1 MMPKGALDQERA
13 EPGAPWAGSQVLLFF
28 SLFFLI
34 QVLAAQMALSPTDTV
49 EGEPPALT
57 EGTGLDSSDL
67 NTADLNTADPNPT
80 DSVPEENSPEPAA
93 PVLTPEQARPLFLT
107 LALGNLVLI
116 LLILLYTAL
125 WQKRQPD
132 SPSLLLGKEGTVFG
146 CLKSGVLA
154 CLAWL
159 PLHLLIAL
167 LWGGLLQ
174 ALGHEAV
181 PQQAVSLFLNALQDN
196 QSLLKYLIMVNVV
209 VMAPWVEELL
219 FRGLLF
225 RWLLGYRSVLASA
238 ILSGVFF
245 GVIHDA
251 LTSIVPI
258 ACLGVALAW
267 LYHRTGS
274 LLTSIVFHTVFNAIM
289 TILMLFGSIMM
300 GVAE

>member
-67 NTADLNTADPNPT
+67 NTADPNPT
-80 DSVPEENSPEPAA
+80 DSVPEENSPEYAA
-93 PVLTPEQARPLFLT
+93 PVLTAEQARPLFLT

-174 ALGHEAV
+174 ALGHETV
-181 PQQAVSLFLNALQDN
+181 PQQAVSLFLNALQDD

-289 TILMLFGSIMM
+289 TILMLFGSKMM

>member
-1 MMPKGALDQERA
+1 MMPSGKLDQERA
-13 EPGAPWAGSQVLLFF
+13 EPGAPWAGPQVLLFF

-34 QVLAAQMALSPTDTV
+34 QFLAAQIALFPADGL
-49 EGEPPALT
+49 EGEPPAIT
-57 EGTGLDSSDL
+57 EDSNPDAATLDSASTESSSL
-67 NTADLNTADPNPT
+67 NPT

-93 PVLTPEQARPLFLT
+93 PVLTAEQARPLFLT

-116 LLILLYTAL
+116 LLILIYSRL
-125 WQKRQPD
+125 WQKHRPET
-132 SPSLLLGKEGTVFG
+132 PSLLLGRNGTIFD
-146 CLKSGVLA
+146 CLKYGVLA
-154 CLAWL
+154 CLAWI
-159 PLHLLIAL
+159 PVHLSIAL

-174 ALGHEAV
+174 ALGHEMV
-181 PQQAVSLFLNALQDN
+181 PQQAVSLFLNALQND
-196 QSLLKYLIMVNVV
+196 QSLLKFLIMVNVV

-258 ACLGVALAW
+258 AFLGVALAW

-289 TILMLFGSIMM
+289 MILMFGTKMM
-300 GVAE
+300 EVAE

>member
-1 MMPKGALDQERA
+1 MNPAGALDQERA

-34 QVLAAQMALSPTDTV
+34 QFLAAQIALSPADRV
-49 EGEPPALT
+49 EGDPPVVT
-57 EGTGLDSSDL
+57 EDFNPDTSSVDSASQESSSQ
-67 NTADLNTADPNPT
+67 NPT
-80 DSVPEENSPEPAA
+80 DSVPEENSPEPVA
-93 PVLTPEQARPLFLT
+93 PVLTAEQARPLFLA

-116 LLILLYTAL
+116 LLILIYARL
-125 WQKRQPD
+125 WQKHRPEA
-132 SPSLLLGKEGTVFG
+132 PSLLLGRNGTVFG
-146 CLKSGVLA
+146 CLKYGFLA
-154 CLAWL
+154 CLAWI
-159 PLHLLIAL
+159 PVHLSIAL

-174 ALGHEAV
+174 ALGHEMV
-181 PQQAVSLFLNALQDN
+181 PQQAVSLFLNALQND
-196 QSLLKYLIMVNVV
+196 QSLLKFLIMVNVV

-258 ACLGVALAW
+258 AFLGVALAW

-289 TILMLFGSIMM
+289 MILMFGTKMM
-300 GVAE
+300 EVAE

>member
-1 MMPKGALDQERA
+1 NTA
-13 EPGAPWAGSQVLLFF
+13 
-28 SLFFLI
+28 
-34 QVLAAQMALSPTDTV
+34 
-49 EGEPPALT
+49 
-57 EGTGLDSSDL
+57 DL
-67 NTADLNTADPNPT
+67 NTADLNTADPSST
-80 DSVPEENSPEPAA
+80 DTIQDEDPQEPAA
-93 PVLTPEQARPLFLT
+93 PVLTAEQARPLFLT

-174 ALGHEAV
+174 ALGHETV
-181 PQQAVSLFLNALQDN
+181 PQQAVSLFLNALQDD

-289 TILMLFGSIMM
+289 TILMLFGSKMM

>member
-1 MMPKGALDQERA
+1 MMPAGTLDQERA

-34 QVLAAQMALSPTDTV
+34 QFLAAQIALSPADGL
-49 EGEPPALT
+49 EGELT
-57 EGTGLDSSDL
+57 ELSEESGLETSTSDSSAL
-67 NTADLNTADPNPT
+67 ESSSLNPT
-80 DSVPEENSPEPAA
+80 DSDPEENSPEPVA
-93 PVLTPEQARPLFLT
+93 PVLTAEPARPLFLA
-107 LALGNLVLI
+107 LAMGNLVLI
-116 LLILLYTAL
+116 LLILFYVRI
-125 WQKRQPD
+125 WQKHRPD
-132 SPSLLLGKEGTVFG
+132 SPSLLLGRHGTVFG
-146 CLKSGVLA
+146 CLKYGVLA
-154 CLAWL
+154 CLAWI
-159 PLHLLIAL
+159 PVHLLIAL

-174 ALGHEAV
+174 ALGHEMV
-181 PQQAVSLFLNALQDN
+181 PQQAISLFLNALQND
-196 QSLLKYLIMVNVV
+196 QSLLKFLIMVNVV
-209 VMAPWVEELL
+209 AMAPWVEELL

-274 LLTSIVFHTVFNAIM
+274 LLTSIVFHTAFNAIM
-289 TILMLFGSIMM
+289 MILLFGSKMM
-300 GVAE
+300 EVAE

>member
-1 MMPKGALDQERA
+1 MMPSGKLDQERA
-13 EPGAPWAGSQVLLFF
+13 EPGAPWAGPQVLLFF

-34 QVLAAQMALSPTDTV
+34 QFLAAQIALFPADGLES
-49 EGEPPALT
+49 EPSAIT
-57 EGTGLDSSDL
+57 EVSNPDASTPDSASTESSSL
-67 NTADLNTADPNPT
+67 NPT

-93 PVLTPEQARPLFLT
+93 PVLTAEQARPLFLT

-116 LLILLYTAL
+116 LLILIYSRL
-125 WQKRQPD
+125 WQKHRPET
-132 SPSLLLGKEGTVFG
+132 PSLLLGRNGTIFG
-146 CLKSGVLA
+146 CLKYGVLA
-154 CLAWL
+154 CLAWI
-159 PLHLLIAL
+159 PVHLSIAL

-174 ALGHEAV
+174 ALGHEMV
-181 PQQAVSLFLNALQDN
+181 PQQAVSLFLNALQND
-196 QSLLKYLIMVNVV
+196 QSLLKFLIMVNVV

-225 RWLLGYRSVLASA
+225 RWLLGSRSVLASA

-258 ACLGVALAW
+258 AFLGVALAW

-289 TILMLFGSIMM
+289 LILMFGTKMVE
-300 GVAE
+300 VAE

>member
-1 MMPKGALDQERA
+1 MMEVGELDRGPA

-28 SLFFLI
+28 CLFFLI
-34 QVLAAQMALSPTDTV
+34 QFLAAQIALSPADGV
-49 EGEPPALT
+49 KDDPPAPVEET
-57 EGTGLDSSDL
+57 SLDSSSL
-67 NTADLNTADPNPT
+67 NPT
-80 DSVPEENSPEPAA
+80 DSIQEETPQEPAA
-93 PVLTPEQARPLFLT
+93 PVLTAEQARPLFLS
-107 LALGNLVLI
+107 LSIGNLTLI
-116 LLILLYTAL
+116 LLILLYTGL
-125 WQKRQPD
+125 WQKRRPD
-132 SPSLLLGKEGTVFG
+132 SPSLLLGRDGTVSG
-146 CLKSGVLA
+146 CLKSGFLA
-154 CLAWL
+154 CLAWI
-159 PLHLLIAL
+159 PLHLLIAF

-174 ALGHEAV
+174 ALGHEIV
-181 PQQAVSLFLNALQDN
+181 PQQAVSLLLSALEKD
-196 QSLLKYLIMVNVV
+196 QSLLKFLILVNVV
-209 VMAPWVEELL
+209 AIAPWVEELL

-274 LLTSIVFHTVFNAIM
+274 LLTSIAFHTAFN
-289 TILMLFGSIMM
+289 TLMVLLMFGAKLN

>member
-1 MMPKGALDQERA
+1 MMDAGELDRGPA

-28 SLFFLI
+28 CLFFLI
-34 QVLAAQMALSPTDTV
+34 QFLAAQIALSPADGV
-49 EGEPPALT
+49 KDGLPAPAEET
-57 EGTGLDSSDL
+57 SLDSSSL
-67 NTADLNTADPNPT
+67 NPT
-80 DSVPEENSPEPAA
+80 DSIQEETPQEPAA
-93 PVLTPEQARPLFLT
+93 PVLTAEQARPLFLS
-107 LALGNLVLI
+107 LSIGNLTLI
-116 LLILLYTAL
+116 LLILLYTGL
-125 WQKRQPD
+125 WQKRPPD
-132 SPSLLLGKEGTVFG
+132 SPSLLLGRDGTVFG
-146 CLKSGVLA
+146 CLKSGFLA
-154 CLAWL
+154 CLVWI

-174 ALGHEAV
+174 ALGHEIV
-181 PQQAVSLFLNALQDN
+181 PQQAVSLFLSALEND
-196 QSLLKYLIMVNVV
+196 QSLLKFLILVNVV
-209 VMAPWVEELL
+209 AIAPWVEELL

-274 LLTSIVFHTVFNAIM
+274 LLTSIVFHTAFN
-289 TILMLFGSIMM
+289 TLMVLLMFDAKLN

>member
-1 MMPKGALDQERA
+1 MMPAGALDQERA

-34 QVLAAQMALSPTDTV
+34 QFLAAQIALSPADGV
-49 EGEPPALT
+49 EGEPPAVAENSNPDSST
-57 EGTGLDSSDL
+57 LDSS
-67 NTADLNTADPNPT
+67 TAESSSLNPT
-80 DSVPEENSPEPAA
+80 DSVPDESSLEPVV

-107 LALGNLVLI
+107 LAMGNLVLI
-116 LLILLYTAL
+116 LLILFYARL
-125 WQKRQPD
+125 WQRHRPEA
-132 SPSLLLGKEGTVFG
+132 PSLLLGRNGNVFG
-146 CLKSGVLA
+146 CLKYGVLA
-154 CLAWL
+154 CLAWI
-159 PLHLLIAL
+159 PVHLSIAV

-174 ALGHEAV
+174 ALGHEMV
-181 PQQAVSLFLNALQDN
+181 PQQAVSLFLNALQND
-196 QSLLKYLIMVNVV
+196 QSLLKFLIMLNVV
-209 VMAPWVEELL
+209 ALAPWVEELL

-258 ACLGVALAW
+258 AFLGVALAW

-289 TILMLFGSIMM
+289 VILMFGTKMIEI
-300 GVAE
+300 AE

>member
-1 MMPKGALDQERA
+1 MMPAGKLDQERA

-34 QVLAAQMALSPTDTV
+34 QFLAAQIALSPADRV
-49 EGEPPALT
+49 EGDPQVVT
-57 EGTGLDSSDL
+57 EDFNPDTSSVDSASQESSSQ
-67 NTADLNTADPNPT
+67 NPT

-93 PVLTPEQARPLFLT
+93 PVLTAEQARPLFLA

-116 LLILLYTAL
+116 LLILIYARL
-125 WQKRQPD
+125 WQKHRPEA
-132 SPSLLLGKEGTVFG
+132 PSLLLGRNGTVFG
-146 CLKSGVLA
+146 CLKYGVLA
-154 CLAWL
+154 CLAWI
-159 PLHLLIAL
+159 PVHLSIAL

-174 ALGHEAV
+174 ALGHEMV
-181 PQQAVSLFLNALQDN
+181 PQQAVSLFLNALQTD
-196 QSLLKYLIMVNVV
+196 QSLLKFLIMVNVV

-258 ACLGVALAW
+258 AFLGVALAW

-289 TILMLFGSIMM
+289 MILMFGTKMM
-300 GVAE
+300 EVAE

>member
-34 QVLAAQMALSPTDTV
+34 QFLAAQIALSPTDTV

-289 TILMLFGSIMM
+289 TILMLFGSKMM

>member
-1 MMPKGALDQERA
+1 
-13 EPGAPWAGSQVLLFF
+13 
-28 SLFFLI
+28 
-34 QVLAAQMALSPTDTV
+34 
-49 EGEPPALT
+49 
-57 EGTGLDSSDL
+57 
-67 NTADLNTADPNPT
+67 
-80 DSVPEENSPEPAA
+80 
-93 PVLTPEQARPLFLT
+93 
-107 LALGNLVLI
+107 
-116 LLILLYTAL
+116 
-125 WQKRQPD
+125 
-132 SPSLLLGKEGTVFG
+132 
-146 CLKSGVLA
+146 
-154 CLAWL
+154 
-159 PLHLLIAL
+159 
-167 LWGGLLQ
+167 
-174 ALGHEAV
+174 
-181 PQQAVSLFLNALQDN
+181 
-196 QSLLKYLIMVNVV
+196 MVNVV

-289 TILMLFGSIMM
+289 TILMLFGSKMM

>member
-1 MMPKGALDQERA
+1 MMPAGTLDQERA

-34 QVLAAQMALSPTDTV
+34 QFLAAQIALSPADGL
-49 EGEPPALT
+49 EGELT
-57 EGTGLDSSDL
+57 ELSEESGLETSTSDSSTL
-67 NTADLNTADPNPT
+67 ESSSLNPT
-80 DSVPEENSPEPAA
+80 DSVSEENSPEPVA
-93 PVLTPEQARPLFLT
+93 PVLTAEQARPLFLA
-107 LALGNLVLI
+107 LAMGNLVLI
-116 LLILLYTAL
+116 LLILFYVRI
-125 WQKRQPD
+125 WQKHRPD
-132 SPSLLLGKEGTVFG
+132 SPSLLLGRNGTVFG
-146 CLKSGVLA
+146 CLKYGVLA
-154 CLAWL
+154 CLAWI
-159 PLHLLIAL
+159 PVHLLIAL

-174 ALGHEAV
+174 ALGHEMV
-181 PQQAVSLFLNALQDN
+181 PQQAISLFLNALQND
-196 QSLLKYLIMVNVV
+196 QSLLKFLIMVNVV
-209 VMAPWVEELL
+209 AMAPWVEELL

-289 TILMLFGSIMM
+289 MILLFGSKMM
-300 GVAE
+300 EVAE

>member
-1 MMPKGALDQERA
+1 MMDAGELDRGPA

-28 SLFFLI
+28 CLFFLI
-34 QVLAAQMALSPTDTV
+34 QFLAAQIALSPADGV
-49 EGEPPALT
+49 KDGLPAPAEET
-57 EGTGLDSSDL
+57 SLDSSSL
-67 NTADLNTADPNPT
+67 NPT
-80 DSVPEENSPEPAA
+80 DSIQEETPQEPAA
-93 PVLTPEQARPLFLT
+93 PVLTAEQARPLFLS
-107 LALGNLVLI
+107 LSIGNLTLI
-116 LLILLYTAL
+116 LLILLYTGL

-132 SPSLLLGKEGTVFG
+132 SPSLLLGRDGTVFG
-146 CLKSGVLA
+146 CLKSGFLA
-154 CLAWL
+154 CLVWI

-174 ALGHEAV
+174 ALGHEIV
-181 PQQAVSLFLNALQDN
+181 PQQAVSLFLSALEND
-196 QSLLKYLIMVNVV
+196 QSLLKFLILVNVV
-209 VMAPWVEELL
+209 AIAPWVEELL

-274 LLTSIVFHTVFNAIM
+274 LLTSIVFHTAFN
-289 TILMLFGSIMM
+289 TLMVLLMFGAKLN

>member
-67 NTADLNTADPNPT
+67 NTADPNPT
-80 DSVPEENSPEPAA
+80 DSVPEENSPEYAA
-93 PVLTPEQARPLFLT
+93 PVLTAEQARPLFLT

-167 LWGGLLQ
+167 LWDGLLQ
-174 ALGHEAV
+174 ALGHETV
-181 PQQAVSLFLNALQDN
+181 PQQAVSLFLNDLQDD

-289 TILMLFGSIMM
+289 TILMLFGSKMM

>member
-1 MMPKGALDQERA
+1 MKLVGGQ
-13 EPGAPWAGSQVLLFF
+13 GSQDKEADDAAQSHHLDSRL
-28 SLFFLI
+28 
-34 QVLAAQMALSPTDTV
+34 VLAAYP
-49 EGEPPALT
+49 
-57 EGTGLDSSDL
+57 DL
-67 NTADLNTADPNPT
+67 LN
-80 DSVPEENSPEPAA
+80 
-93 PVLTPEQARPLFLT
+93 QFFW
-107 LALGNLVLI
+107 I
-116 LLILLYTAL
+116 
-125 WQKRQPD
+125 
-132 SPSLLLGKEGTVFG
+132 
-146 CLKSGVLA
+146 
-154 CLAWL
+154 

-174 ALGHEAV
+174 ALGHEIV
-181 PQQAVSLFLNALQDN
+181 PQQAVSLFLSALEND
-196 QSLLKYLIMVNVV
+196 QSLLKFLILVNVV
-209 VMAPWVEELL
+209 AIAPWVEELL

-274 LLTSIVFHTVFNAIM
+274 LLTSIVFHTAFN
-289 TILMLFGSIMM
+289 TLMVLLMFGAKLN

>member
-67 NTADLNTADPNPT
+67 NTADLNTADPSST
-80 DSVPEENSPEPAA
+80 DTIQDEDPQEPAA
-93 PVLTPEQARPLFLT
+93 PVLTAEQARPLFLT

-174 ALGHEAV
+174 ALGHETV
-181 PQQAVSLFLNALQDN
+181 PQQAVSLFLNALQDD

-289 TILMLFGSIMM
+289 TILMLFGSKMM

>member
-1 MMPKGALDQERA
+1 MMPSGKLDQELA
-13 EPGAPWAGSQVLLFF
+13 EPGAPWAGPQVLLFF

-34 QVLAAQMALSPTDTV
+34 QFLAAQIALFPADGL
-49 EGEPPALT
+49 EGEPAAIT
-57 EGTGLDSSDL
+57 EDSNPDASTLDSASTESSSL
-67 NTADLNTADPNPT
+67 NPT
-80 DSVPEENSPEPAA
+80 DSVPEENSPEPSA
-93 PVLTPEQARPLFLT
+93 PVLTVEQARPLFLT

-116 LLILLYTAL
+116 LLILIYSRL
-125 WQKRQPD
+125 WQKHRPET
-132 SPSLLLGKEGTVFG
+132 PSLLLGRNGTVFG
-146 CLKSGVLA
+146 CLKYGVLA
-154 CLAWL
+154 CLAWI
-159 PLHLLIAL
+159 PVHLSIAL

-174 ALGHEAV
+174 ALGHEMV
-181 PQQAVSLFLNALQDN
+181 PQQAVSLFLNALQND
-196 QSLLKYLIMVNVV
+196 QSLLKFLIMVNVV

-258 ACLGVALAW
+258 AFLGVALAW

-289 TILMLFGSIMM
+289 MILMFGTKMVE
-300 GVAE
+300 GAE

>member
-1 MMPKGALDQERA
+1 MMDAGELDRGPA

-28 SLFFLI
+28 CLFFLI
-34 QVLAAQMALSPTDTV
+34 QFLAAQIALSPADGV
-49 EGEPPALT
+49 KDGLPAPAEET
-57 EGTGLDSSDL
+57 SLDSSSL
-67 NTADLNTADPNPT
+67 NPT
-80 DSVPEENSPEPAA
+80 DSIQEETPQEPAA
-93 PVLTPEQARPLFLT
+93 PVLTAEQARPLFLS
-107 LALGNLVLI
+107 LSIGNLTLI
-116 LLILLYTAL
+116 LLILLYTGL

-132 SPSLLLGKEGTVFG
+132 SPSLLLGRDGTVFG
-146 CLKSGVLA
+146 CLKSGFLA
-154 CLAWL
+154 CLVWI

-174 ALGHEAV
+174 ALGHEIV
-181 PQQAVSLFLNALQDN
+181 PQQAVSLFLSALEND
-196 QSLLKYLIMVNVV
+196 QSLLKFLILVNVV
-209 VMAPWVEELL
+209 AIAPWVEELL

-274 LLTSIVFHTVFNAIM
+274 LLTSIVFHTAFN
-289 TILMLFGSIMM
+289 TLMVLLMFDAKLN

>member
-34 QVLAAQMALSPTDTV
+34 QFLAAQMALSPTDTV

-67 NTADLNTADPNPT
+67 NTADLNST
-80 DSVPEENSPEPAA
+80 DSIQEEEPQEPAA
-93 PVLTPEQARPLFLT
+93 PVLTPEQARPLFLA

-174 ALGHEAV
+174 ALGHEMV
-181 PQQAVSLFLNALQDN
+181 PQQAVSLFLNDLQDD

-289 TILMLFGSIMM
+289 TILMLFGSKMM

>member
-67 NTADLNTADPNPT
+67 NTADPNPT
-80 DSVPEENSPEPAA
+80 DSVPEENSPEYAA
-93 PVLTPEQARPLFLT
+93 PVLTAEQARPLFLT

-174 ALGHEAV
+174 ALGHETV
-181 PQQAVSLFLNALQDN
+181 PQQAVSLFLNDLQDD

-289 TILMLFGSIMM
+289 TILMLFGSKMM